1 MKLSNKTPWLLP
13 DGIEEILAPEANSIE
28 ALRREL
34 LDLYRSWG
42 YQLVMTPMIENID
55 SLLTGTAHCLELQTF
70 TVVDQISGKQ
80 MGIRSDMTPQVA
92 RMDAHILSAES
103 DINRLSYCGHLLH
116 TKPSGITSSR
126 APLQIG
132 AEIFGSSALQS
143 DIEVISLMIETLQTA
158 GVNEFSIDLGHVGI
172 FSELMAA
179 FNVSADAEK
188 ELFDKLQRK
197 SIPEINEFVEELGLT
212 DVQASQLKQLALL
225 NGDIETIKHARNVFD
240 NSLTKIHAYLDIIEE
255 VAQQLQANYSNV
267 SIHCD
272 LAELRGYE
280 YHTGI
285 VFAAYVEGQ
294 GTEIARGGRYDNVG
308 KLFGEARPA
317 TGFSTDL
324 IALQRLTQKSK
335 ALSKGILAPNTSDS
349 DCHALIKTLRASGEI
364 VIIDLSNGLI
374 TPQQQNCNK
383 IIKQQD
389 GQWRLLDKD

>member
-1 MKLSNKTPWLLP
+1 MKFSNKTPWLLP

-28 ALRREL
+28 ALRRQL

-92 RMDAHILSAES
+92 RMDAHLLAAES
-103 DINRLSYCGHLLH
+103 EINRLSYCGHLLH

-126 APLQIG
+126 APMQIG
-132 AEIFGSSALQS
+132 AEIFGSSDLQS
-143 DIEVISLMIETLQTA
+143 DIEVISLMIETLQSA
-158 GVNEFSIDLGHVGI
+158 GINEFSIDLGHVGI
-172 FSELMAA
+172 FSELMNT
-179 FNVSADAEK
+179 FDLSNDVEK

-197 SIPEINEFVEELGLT
+197 SIPEINEYVSGLNLT
-212 DVQASQLKQLALL
+212 DSQSHQLQQLALL
-225 NGDIETIKHARNVFD
+225 NGDIDTISQARDIFD
-240 NSLTKIHAYLDIIEE
+240 KDLSNIHSHLDVIEQIAK
-255 VAQQLQANYSNV
+255 VLKDNYSDI

-272 LAELRGYE
+272 LSELRGYE

-285 VFAAYVEGQ
+285 VFAAFVSGQ

-308 KLFGEARPA
+308 ELFGAARPA

-324 IALQRLTQKSK
+324 IALQRLAQSISEL
-335 ALSKGILAPNTSDS
+335 AKGTLAPNTNDTA
-349 DCHALIKTLRASGEI
+349 CNALIKSLRASGE
-364 VIIDLSNGLI
+364 VVMIDLSDGQLSA
-374 TPQQQNCNK
+374 QQQNCNK

-389 GQWRLLDKD
+389 GQWLSVLAD

>member
-1 MKLSNKTPWLLP
+1 MKFPNKTPWLLP

-28 ALRREL
+28 ALRRQL

-92 RMDAHILSAES
+92 RMDAHLLAIES
-103 DINRLSYCGHLLH
+103 EINRLSYCGHLLH

-126 APLQIG
+126 APMQIG
-132 AEIFGSSALQS
+132 AEIFGSSDLQS
-143 DIEVISLMIETLQTA
+143 DIEVISLMIETLQSA
-158 GVNEFSIDLGHVGI
+158 GINEFSIDLGHVGI
-172 FSELMAA
+172 FSELMNA
-179 FNVSADAEK
+179 FDLSNDVEK

-197 SIPEINEFVEELGLT
+197 SIPEINEYVTELNLT
-212 DVQASQLKQLALL
+212 DSQSHQLQQLALL
-225 NGDIETIKHARNVFD
+225 NGDIETIEQAREIFD
-240 NSLTKIHAYLDIIEE
+240 KDMNNIHAYLDVIEQIAN
-255 VAQQLQANYSNV
+255 VLKNNYSDI

-272 LAELRGYE
+272 LSELRGYE

-285 VFAAYVEGQ
+285 VFAAFVSGQ

-308 KLFGEARPA
+308 ELFGAARPA

-324 IALQRLTQKSK
+324 IALQRLRQSISEL
-335 ALSKGILAPNTSDS
+335 AKGTLAPNTNDAA
-349 DCHALIKTLRASGEI
+349 CNALIKSLRASGE
-364 VIIDLSNGLI
+364 VVMIDLSDGQLSA
-374 TPQQQNCNK
+374 QQQNCNK

-389 GQWRLLDKD
+389 GKWLSVSAD